1 MKKTNEEDLIEW
13 LLDRLKISRNR
24 RTKRA
29 RLILQYEEDEVQ
41 KDAAAIKLQGVWRM
55 RKARHKIRGRVRR
68 QFEKM
73 WDNENQCYY
82 YINVNS
88 GAIQWYKPYALG
100 PEDLDDP
107 VDEWRKITGEDGNP
121 FYQNPCTGQTSW
133 LSEDAACRIL
143 QRMVRTHQSKDFGQ
157 PTIQDVI
164 KAMKFMNVAE
174 TNYGK
179 DPTKLSNIVNY
190 ALLSHCLNGDMVGA
204 RKCYKEAI
212 QKSNTN
218 PVLMRAWAI
227 FTLAAND
234 SPKAKVFDKAC
245 DLFKMSSL
253 SDPDLAK
260 FSVAQESFF
269 HWAVIVNPK
278 SALNLLNYAL
288 LHQCVLGDYEMAEK
302 MYQRALAV
310 DGTN

>member
-1 MKKTNEEDLIEW
+1 
-13 LLDRLKISRNR
+13 
-24 RTKRA
+24 
-29 RLILQYEEDEVQ
+29 
-41 KDAAAIKLQGVWRM
+41 
-55 RKARHKIRGRVRR
+55 
-68 QFEKM
+68 
-73 WDNENQCYY
+73 
-82 YINVNS
+82 
-88 GAIQWYKPYALG
+88 
-100 PEDLDDP
+100 
-107 VDEWRKITGEDGNP
+107 
-121 FYQNPCTGQTSW
+121 
-133 LSEDAACRIL
+133 
-143 QRMVRTHQSKDFGQ
+143 
-157 PTIQDVI
+157 
-164 KAMKFMNVAE
+164 
-174 TNYGK
+174 
-179 DPTKLSNIVNY
+179 
-190 ALLSHCLNGDMVGA
+190 MVGA

-310 DGTN
+310 DGTNQAVVDNFELLEMNRLPGGRYAGRGPSNTVLKRSEVCDEKPEWGEWQRMYDMKSPVSTFKHFWYDKRK